1 MEKQNLW
8 QFIKFTL
15 FSLSAG
21 VIQLGSYALLDMAL
35 KDWRWFYSI
44 KPDFF
49 FETPD
54 AYRHAVAYFI
64 SLVLSVVWNFTFN
77 RRFTFKSA
85 ANIPIAM
92 LKVAGF
98 YLVFTPLSLWLG
110 GLAVDAGVNNFL
122 VEILTMTSNLILE
135 YLYCKFVVYRGKENT
150 REQKA

>member
-21 VIQLGSYALLDMAL
+21 VIQIGSYTLLDLAL
-35 KDWRWFYSI
+35 KNQQWFYDM

-49 FETPD
+49 FETGD

-64 SLVLSVVWNFTFN
+64 SLALSVVWNFTFN
-77 RRFTFKSA
+77 RRFTFNSA
-85 ANIPIAM
+85 ANIPVAM
-92 LKVAGF
+92 MKVAGF

-122 VEILTMTSNLILE
+122 VEILTLTCNLILE
-135 YLYCKFVVYRGKENT
+135 YFFCKFVVYRGKENT
-150 REQKA
+150 REAK

>member
-35 KDWRWFYSI
+35 KDWQWFYSI

-122 VEILTMTSNLILE
+122 VEILTMASNLILE
-135 YLYCKFVVYRGKENT
+135 YFYCKFVVYRGKENT